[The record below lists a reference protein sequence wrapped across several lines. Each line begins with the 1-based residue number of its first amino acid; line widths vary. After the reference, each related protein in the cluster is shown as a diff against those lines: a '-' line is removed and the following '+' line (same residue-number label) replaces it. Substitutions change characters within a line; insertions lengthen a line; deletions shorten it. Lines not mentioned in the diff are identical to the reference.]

1 VDINI
6 DQLLARAVKLAKKGT
21 GFVEPNPR
29 VGALVVKD
37 GEIVGEGWHTEYGG
51 PHAEVMALGQAKE
64 RARGA
69 DLLLTLEPCSTDG
82 KTPPCTDAILACGIR
97 RVVFAVKDPNPKNS
111 GRARHLLMEAG
122 VEVEE
127 LHDVPEAQ
135 VLIDDFRTYLKG
147 TLPWVILKWAM
158 SADGKVA
165 TSLGESK
172 WISSE
177 ESRRDAHAERARA
190 DAIVVGRVTA
200 QTDDPELTARMVTP
214 RQGHQAIRVVL
225 DSKLTL
231 SPTSKLAMSA
241 SDVPTWVY
249 HCSGPESDAR
259 REALTALG
267 VRTIQVGVGEGHRLD
282 AVEALRHLRS
292 EGHHRIL
299 VEGGPTVHGALLGQ
313 GLADWARVYVCP
325 LLIGGLMAPGP
336 VAGMGF
342 PSLEEAV
349 WLSDLHLRVVGEQG
363 SDFVIDGRISNHRED
378 DSRKSKSPRKS
389 H

>member
-1 VDINI
+1 
-6 DQLLARAVKLAKKGT
+6 
-21 GFVEPNPR
+21 
-29 VGALVVKD
+29 
-37 GEIVGEGWHTEYGG
+37 
-51 PHAEVMALGQAKE
+51 
-64 RARGA
+64 
-69 DLLLTLEPCSTDG
+69 
-82 KTPPCTDAILACGIR
+82 
-97 RVVFAVKDPNPKNS
+97 AVKDPNPKNS

>member
-1 VDINI
+1 VPVDINI
-6 DQLLARAVKLAKKGT
+6 DQLLARAIKLAKKGT

-51 PHAEVMALGQAKE
+51 PHAEVVALGQAKE

-69 DLLLTLEPCSTDG
+69 DLIVTLEPCSVVG

-97 RVVFAVKDPNPKNS
+97 RVIIAHKDPNPKNS
-111 GRARHLLMEAG
+111 GRAKHILREAG

-127 LHDVPEAQ
+127 LHDVPEAAI
-135 VLIDDFRTYLKG
+135 LINDFRTYLKG

-165 TSLGESK
+165 TSMGESK

-177 ESRRDAHAERARA
+177 ESRREAHSERARA
-190 DAIVVGRVTA
+190 DAVIVGRVTA
-200 QTDDPELTARMVTP
+200 QKDDPELTARMVKP
-214 RQGHQAIRVVL
+214 RDGHQAVRVVL
-225 DSKLTL
+225 DSKLML
-231 SPTSKLAMSA
+231 SPTSKLAMTA
-241 SDVPTWVY
+241 SETPTWVF
-249 HCSGPESDAR
+249 HCSGPDADAR
-259 REALTALG
+259 REALNALG
-267 VRTIQVGVGEGHRLD
+267 VRTIQVGAGEGHRLD
-282 AVEALRHLRS
+282 AVEALRHLRA
-292 EGHHRIL
+292 EGLHRIL

-342 PSLEEAV
+342 PNLKQAV
-349 WLSDLHLRVVGEQG
+349 WLSDLHLRVVGDQG

-378 DSRKSKSPRKS
+378 DSRSSISRR
-389 H
+389 